1 VRSNTTAA
9 AESAPGGVEIRA
21 ASWRD
26 FLPVHRLEKA
36 CFQKDAWPWIDV
48 LAALTFPETVRYVA
62 VCDERIVGFV
72 VGDRRQRQGVG
83 WIATIGVHPAYRG
96 RKIGTK
102 LLDLCEHGLNMT
114 RVRLSL
120 RPSNQAALHLYQRQG
135 YREVD
140 RWPRY
145 YSGGEDALVMEKSM
159 ST

>member
-1 VRSNTTAA
+1 M
-9 AESAPGGVEIRA
+9 
-21 ASWRD
+21 
-26 FLPVHRLEKA
+26 
-36 CFQKDAWPWIDV
+36 

-135 YREVD
+135 YIEVD